1 MKQKLLDNFV
11 VYLIVAVLLM
21 FIGQFIGGLV
31 IGIPVGLHAI
41 SSIDDPTLLSDPE
54 AYTEVLNNLPPI
66 VKLANIYLVSFGMW
80 VVLLLWFLKKNN
92 RPLFG
97 TITRKTRGNTVPKFL
112 LGLLIGFALNGL
124 CVLVACLH
132 GDIELTFSGF
142 DPLIVIPAFLM
153 ILIQAS
159 SEELLCRGYLYQ
171 KLTHRYEDP
180 VIAIVGNAAL
190 FTFLHLWNNGISVL
204 SLLNIFISGV
214 MFSLFV
220 YYLDSM
226 WLAFGVHTAW
236 NFTQNILFGLPN
248 SGIESPFGIFTLNT
262 SSAKNSFAY
271 NTEFGVEGCILSTT
285 ILAIFCVGLI
295 LLGRKRDWKPTN
307 IWA

>member
-112 LGLLIGFALNGL
+112 L
-124 CVLVACLH
+124 
-132 GDIELTFSGF
+132 DS
-142 DPLIVIPAFLM
+142 
-153 ILIQAS
+153 
-159 SEELLCRGYLYQ
+159 
-171 KLTHRYEDP
+171 
-180 VIAIVGNAAL
+180 
-190 FTFLHLWNNGISVL
+190 SVL
-204 SLLNIFISGV
+204 LSMDSVFSLL
-214 MFSLFV
+214 
-220 YYLDSM
+220 
-226 WLAFGVHTAW
+226 AFTA
-236 NFTQNILFGLPN
+236 T
-248 SGIESPFGIFTLNT
+248 
-262 SSAKNSFAY
+262 
-271 NTEFGVEGCILSTT
+271 
-285 ILAIFCVGLI
+285 
-295 LLGRKRDWKPTN
+295 
-307 IWA
+307 